1 MEASHCATERAL
13 QNATV
18 CVALTASHCPK
29 RALHERAVCEAL
41 VRHTYRR
48 LGLQG
53 LSLVFLL
60 WVLGLTE
67 TCRPTGGGRQL
78 QVRACSYAHT
88 QRSVRLSARKCN
100 AMESMDGWK
109 EVRVCVCVCAYRC
122 LSVCPSVRPS
132 VRVCMYVC
140 MYLCMYACNVM

>member
-88 QRSVRLSARKCN
+88 QRSVRLSARK
-100 AMESMDGWK
+100 MESMDGWK
-109 EVRVCVCVCAYRC
+109 EVRVCVCVRVQVSVC
-122 LSVCPSVRPS
+122 LSVCPSVRP
-132 VRVCMYVC
+132 CMYVC
-140 MYLCMYACNVM
+140 MYLCMHACNVM